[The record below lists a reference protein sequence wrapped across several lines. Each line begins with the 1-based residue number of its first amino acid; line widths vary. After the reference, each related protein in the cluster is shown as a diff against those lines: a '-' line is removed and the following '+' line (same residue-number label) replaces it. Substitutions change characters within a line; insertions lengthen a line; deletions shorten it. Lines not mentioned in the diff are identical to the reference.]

1 MANSME
7 NIFTDEYFM
16 KKALQEAEMAFE
28 KGEIPVGA
36 VIVVADKVIA
46 RTHNL
51 TELLNDVTAHAE
63 MQAITAAANFLGGK
77 YLKDCTLYVT
87 LEPCQMCA
95 GALYWSQITKIVFG
109 ASDTHRGYEKMG
121 TQLHPKTTVVRGV
134 LAEEAADL
142 MKRFFAEKRK

>member
-1 MANSME
+1 MINP
-7 NIFTDEYFM
+7 FTDEYFM

-28 KGEIPVGA
+28 KDEIPVGA
-36 VIVVADKVIA
+36 IIVIDNKVIA
-46 RTHNL
+46 RGHNL
-51 TELLNDVTAHAE
+51 TEMLVDVTAHAE

-77 YLKDCTLYVT
+77 YLTGCTLYVT

-95 GALYWSQITKIVFG
+95 GALYWSQISKIVYG
-109 ASDTHRGYEKMG
+109 ASDENRGFEKMG

-134 LAEEAADL
+134 LANEASEL